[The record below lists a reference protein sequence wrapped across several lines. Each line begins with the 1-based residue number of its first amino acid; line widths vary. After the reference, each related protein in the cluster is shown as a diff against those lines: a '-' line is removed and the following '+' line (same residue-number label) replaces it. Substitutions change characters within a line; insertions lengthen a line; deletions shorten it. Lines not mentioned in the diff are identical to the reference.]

1 MATSDKS
8 SGSQGKASH
17 ARSISYHDTE
27 NMIDDD
33 QAEEHKGLNPQSVSR
48 TAVPRPR
55 FFPESAPIELENI
68 VVEPEPQ
75 KTYEEVVRYL
85 EQKLGQSR
93 DVGSLQR
100 EEDQKLRNYLF
111 KIPPDFEEAKRHGKA
126 MKVRV
131 SQQDAR
137 GDISKQC
144 TDCKRVLPE
153 YTRKLGMCESTDN
166 LIEHGDGFPLLFQFL
181 GFLVLLFTL
190 LFVFQGVFFYIA
202 LLVELDGQDLSV
214 VNLFSVDVVVSKDA
228 DGKHTAH
235 EGLVVVYTVLTFVT
249 NLVIIAIV

>member
-8 SGSQGKASH
+8 SGSQKKPDKAS
-17 ARSISYHDTE
+17 SISYQDTE
-27 NMIDDD
+27 NMMEDEQD
-33 QAEEHKGLNPQSVSR
+33 EEQKGLNIR
-48 TAVPRPR
+48 TAPRAGDFQPK
-55 FFPESAPIELENI
+55 FFPASTPIELENI
-68 VVEPEPQ
+68 ILEPEPER
-75 KTYEEVVRYL
+75 TYEEVIQHL
-85 EQKLGQSR
+85 EDRIRQSR

-100 EEDQKLRNYLF
+100 EEDEKLHNYLF

-131 SQQDAR
+131 SQEDAR
-137 GDISKQC
+137 GDRAKQC
-144 TDCKRVLPE
+144 IDCKRVLPE
-153 YTRKLGMCESTDN
+153 YTRKLGMCESTDH

-190 LFVFQGVFFYIA
+190 LFVFQGIFFYIA

-214 VNLFSVDVVVSKDA
+214 VNLFSVDVVVDKGA
-228 DGKHTAH
+228 DGKHTAPD
-235 EGLVVVYTVLTFVT
+235 GLIIVYTALTFVT